1 MRARER
7 ERDAKDEYARTRCNA
22 HFSLSLYSIL
32 GKTKGRAKPEEV
44 RSSSHHHRS
53 RDDQIETLGK
63 IIKKHETYHFRVLP
77 RRVIILLDERNH
89 ILRRDWY
96 GT

>member
-22 HFSLSLYSIL
+22 HFSLSLFIL
-32 GKTKGRAKPEEV
+32 FSERRREEQNQKKCALLII
-44 RSSSHHHRS
+44 

-63 IIKKHETYHFRVLP
+63 NIKKHETYHFRVLP
-77 RRVIILLDERNH
+77 RRVIIILLDERNH

>member
-1 MRARER
+1 MCARER
-7 ERDAKDEYARTRCNA
+7 ERDAKTNTRELDVTRISL
-22 HFSLSLYSIL
+22 SLSLYSFL
-32 GKTKGRAKPEEV
+32 GKTKRRAKPEEV
-44 RSSSHHHRS
+44 RSSHHHRS

-63 IIKKHETYHFRVLP
+63 TIKKHETYHFRVLP
-77 RRVIILLDERNH
+77 RRVVILLDERNH

>member
-1 MRARER
+1 MRKTNTREL
-7 ERDAKDEYARTRCNA
+7 DVTRISL
-22 HFSLSLYSIL
+22 SLSLYSIL

-44 RSSSHHHRS
+44 RSSSHHHHRS

-63 IIKKHETYHFRVLP
+63 NNRKNTHHFRVLP
-77 RRVIILLDERNH
+77 RRCVILLDERNH

>member
-1 MRARER
+1 MCARER
-7 ERDAKDEYARTRCNA
+7 ERDAKTNTRELVVTRI
-22 HFSLSLYSIL
+22 SLSLFIL
-32 GKTKGRAKPEEV
+32 FSERRREEQNQKKCALLLIIIIV
-44 RSSSHHHRS
+44 

-63 IIKKHETYHFRVLP
+63 TIKKHETYHFRVLP
-77 RRVIILLDERNH
+77 RCVILLDERNH